1 MRLGLAIGSVVDLV
15 AAERPRT
22 SGREITLTVVGDV
35 DGEGDGRLRS
45 DTVEAIE
52 CAENGVLNFGG
63 HGPVSSFGA
72 RSINS

>member
-1 MRLGLAIGSVVDLV
+1 V
-15 AAERPRT
+15 
-22 SGREITLTVVGDV
+22 ITLPVVGDV